1 MTSDDQDRLQNI
13 DDAFDRLVVALETED
28 KGGYILLREFNGETD
43 ASRSFSNSQRDHT
56 SYMYRLDR
64 R

>member
-1 MTSDDQDRLQNI
+1 MTSVDQDRLQNI

-28 KGGYILLREFNGETD
+28 KGGYILLREFNGETASD

-56 SYMYRLDR
+56 G
-64 R
+64 